1 MEADCDLEETAD
13 DEPSIGWADRGPQA
27 GGLNDDCEMDDSD
40 REESGDEHEPSL
52 GWSSATD
59 QNLALADF
67 GTARDVC
74 FFDGEQDGGDAPEQP
89 DYY

>member
-1 MEADCDLEETAD
+1 
-13 DEPSIGWADRGPQA
+13 
-27 GGLNDDCEMDDSD
+27 MDDSD